1 MGDVKVFPILGEP
14 SLRSIPWEMIEA
26 HEGQAQ
32 RNHQQSLTELA
43 RRSGLSP
50 CEALCVLAS
59 VEWPHSWFGG
69 VPKDLQTWTTAV
81 LSAWAQQFTASNL
94 RTLPNPTPD
103 VADLVK
109 RLRDEATEQIRVANH
124 IDDDEM
130 ADSYFLGLR
139 ASHPSWQAAD
149 MLTLLQAQVAVARKM
164 AVEECAGV
172 CDAENTRLLSE
183 ARQTF
188 GEEKYKK
195 NYAAEWCAW
204 LATTIRALT
213 PPDPAGGMLEKVK
226 EEGR

>member
-1 MGDVKVFPILGEP
+1 MTPDPRKLADAIDPRKAVSDPAMIRP
-14 SLRSIPWEMIEA
+14 DSSHRWCIP
-26 HEGQAQ
+26 
-32 RNHQQSLTELA
+32 
-43 RRSGLSP
+43 
-50 CEALCVLAS
+50 AS
-59 VEWPHSWFGG
+59 
-69 VPKDLQTWTTAV
+69 DLIA
-81 LSAWAQQFTASNL
+81 ASDFL